1 MKHTIEV
8 VKIEACSTS
17 DFIKPQSFYYK
28 HNGQEK
34 RWDLVAAHDSVA
46 VLLYH
51 EEKDAFVLVKQFR
64 PSIYIKNDDGFT
76 YELCA
81 GIVDKNKSLEEII
94 KDEISEETGHDAP
107 LEIIEKVASFYT
119 AVGFAGSHQTLYF
132 AKIDDSMKIGE
143 GGGVDNEN
151 IEVVYLPRSEALD
164 FINNPKV
171 ATTSGLMFA
180 MMWYFKTFNQ

>member
-1 MKHTIEV
+1 MTQRR
-8 VKIEACSTS
+8 S
-17 DFIKPQSFYYK
+17 
-28 HNGQEK
+28 QET
-34 RWDLVAAHDSVA
+34 RVLDLYS
-46 VLLYH
+46 
-51 EEKDAFVLVKQFR
+51 LVQY
-64 PSIYIKNDDGFT
+64 SI
-76 YELCA
+76 
-81 GIVDKNKSLEEII
+81 
-94 KDEISEETGHDAP
+94 
-107 LEIIEKVASFYT
+107 SFYT